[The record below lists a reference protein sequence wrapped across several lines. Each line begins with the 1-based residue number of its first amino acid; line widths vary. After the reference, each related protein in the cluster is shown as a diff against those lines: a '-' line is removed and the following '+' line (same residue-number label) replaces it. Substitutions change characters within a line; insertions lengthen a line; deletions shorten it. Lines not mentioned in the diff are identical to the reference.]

1 MVFSEE
7 RGNNDKDLRLYIS
20 SAGLIRPVIGLEYRS
35 MLCRVAREEG
45 RQSRLQPGEQ
55 NLL

>member
-20 SAGLIRPVIGLEYRS
+20 SAGLIKPVTGLEYRS
-35 MLCRVAREEG
+35 MLCRVAHEEG